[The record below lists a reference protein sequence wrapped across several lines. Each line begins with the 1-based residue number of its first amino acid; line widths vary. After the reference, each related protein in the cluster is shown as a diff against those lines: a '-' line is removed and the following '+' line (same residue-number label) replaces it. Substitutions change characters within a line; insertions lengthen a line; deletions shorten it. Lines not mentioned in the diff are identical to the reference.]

1 MMGHVVRLSGN
12 EIAAAL
18 KAGSREPF
26 RKILEIFLDAAP
38 TAEEV
43 AVAARRSPDRYV
55 QALTMLGKM
64 SGFHEKMAVDHNH
77 THKVMALMQLSD
89 SQLMARLQD
98 GLEQL
103 GIDPQDIKPLLAEKR
118 SVPELSKKGNGAKS

>member
-1 MMGHVVRLSGN
+1 MMGHPVRMSGP

-26 RKILEIFLDAAP
+26 RELLEIFLKAAP
-38 TAEEV
+38 TSEEV
-43 AVAARRSPDRYV
+43 AEVARRAPDRYV
-55 QALTMLGKM
+55 QGVTMLAKL
-64 SGFHEKMAVDHNH
+64 SGFHEKMQVDHNH

-89 SQLMARLQD
+89 SELMGRLQD

-103 GIDPQDIKPLLAEKR
+103 GIVPQAFKLLLAGKQG
-118 SVPELSKKGNGAKS
+118 VPESSKKGNGAKS

>member
-1 MMGHVVRLSGN
+1 MGHRVNLSGP

-26 RKILEIFLDAAP
+26 RQILEVFLQAAP
-38 TAEEV
+38 TSEEV
-43 AVAARRSPDRYV
+43 AEVARRAPDRYV

-64 SGFHEKMAVDHNH
+64 SGFHEKMQVDHSH

-89 SQLMARLQD
+89 SQLMGRLQD
-98 GLEQL
+98 GLKQL
-103 GIDPQDIKPLLAEKR
+103 GIETDASEGIGLEALT
-118 SVPELSKKGNGAKS
+118 KKGNGAKS